1 MKRPIRWLA
10 AAYLAVLA
18 LWLILSGVSL
28 AKSAWYAHKG
38 MKTQTELAW
47 QDLTGVG
54 VQELEGQGE
63 GVWYVSTDT
72 DPKLHWTAP
81 NPEGIYLETVEL
93 RVEQLTPGQAVV
105 LYWKEPGQA
114 DFSAAQIV
122 YAQKVADGVYRFDL
136 GRCVVSE
143 IRLDPDSVGGVTTR
157 FNGVTQNP
165 AEGWYTAFVPT
176 ATDLVLGLLVP
187 PVAVAV
193 LWELWA
199 ILEPEPFRES
209 ARIARR
215 KPRGGSAFKK
225 EK

>member
-28 AKSAWYAHKG
+28 GKSAWYAHKG
-38 MKTQTELAW
+38 MKAQTELAW

-63 GVWYVSTDT
+63 GVWYASTDT
-72 DPKLHWTAP
+72 DPQLHWIAP

-114 DFSAAQIV
+114 DFSAAQMV
-122 YAQKVADGVYRFDL
+122 YAQKTADGAYHFDL
-136 GRCVVSE
+136 GGCVVSE

-157 FNGVTQNP
+157 FNGVTLNP
-165 AEGWYTAFVPT
+165 SEGWYTAFVPT
-176 ATDLVLGLLVP
+176 ATGLVLGLLAP

-199 ILEPEPFRES
+199 ILEPEPFRATPRNS
-209 ARIARR
+209 HR
-215 KPRGGSAFKK
+215 KGSGGGPR
-225 EK
+225 

>member
-28 AKSAWYAHKG
+28 GKSAWYAHKG

-72 DPKLHWTAP
+72 DPQLHWTAP

-114 DFSAAQIV
+114 DFSAAQVV

-136 GRCVVSE
+136 GGCVVSE

-157 FNGVTQNP
+157 FNGVTMNP

-176 ATDLVLGLLVP
+176 ATGLVLGLLAP
-187 PVAVAV
+187 PVVVAV

-199 ILEPEPFRES
+199 ILEPEPFRATPRNS
-209 ARIARR
+209 HR
-215 KPRGGSAFKK
+215 KGSGGDPR
-225 EK
+225 

>member
-28 AKSAWYAHKG
+28 GKSAWYAHKG
-38 MKTQTELAW
+38 MKAQTELAW
-47 QDLTGVG
+47 QNLTGVG
-54 VQELEGQGE
+54 MQELEGQGE

-72 DPKLHWTAP
+72 DPQLHWTAP

-114 DFSAAQIV
+114 DFSAAQMV

-157 FNGVTQNP
+157 FNGVTLNP

-176 ATDLVLGLLVP
+176 ATGLVLGLLAP

-199 ILEPEPFRES
+199 ILEPEPFRATPRNS
-209 ARIARR
+209 HR
-215 KPRGGSAFKK
+215 KGSGGDPR
-225 EK
+225 

>member
-28 AKSAWYAHKG
+28 GKSAWYAHKG

-47 QDLTGVG
+47 QNLTGVG
-54 VQELEGQGE
+54 VQELEGEEE

-72 DPKLHWTAP
+72 DPQLHWTAP

-93 RVEQLTPGQAVV
+93 RVEQFTPGQAVV

-114 DFSAAQIV
+114 DFSAAQMV

-136 GRCVVSE
+136 GGCVVSE

-157 FNGVTQNP
+157 FNGVTLNP

-176 ATDLVLGLLVP
+176 ATGLVLGLLAP

-199 ILEPEPFRES
+199 ILEPEPFRATPRNS
-209 ARIARR
+209 HR
-215 KPRGGSAFKK
+215 KGSGGDPR
-225 EK
+225 

>member
-1 MKRPIRWLA
+1 MKRIRSHPLLAGWLA
-10 AAYLAVLA
+10 AIL
-18 LWLILSGVSL
+18 LWLLVWLG
-28 AKSAWYAHKG
+28 G
-38 MKTQTELAW
+38 
-47 QDLTGVG
+47 G
-54 VQELEGQGE
+54 VQTLFYLCRGQAGTQQLAPDDWALSSLVETENPVTGE
-63 GVWYVSTDT
+63 AGWLVSTDT

-114 DFSAAQIV
+114 DFSAAQMV

-157 FNGVTQNP
+157 FNGVTLNP

-187 PVAVAV
+187 RVSVGVATYY
-193 LWELWA
+193 
-199 ILEPEPFRES
+199 
-209 ARIARR
+209 
-215 KPRGGSAFKK
+215 
-225 EK
+225 

>member
-38 MKTQTELAW
+38 MKAQTELAW

-72 DPKLHWTAP
+72 DPQLHWTAP

-114 DFSAAQIV
+114 DFSAAQMV

-136 GRCVVSE
+136 GGCVVSE

-157 FNGVTQNP
+157 FNGVTLNL

-176 ATDLVLGLLVP
+176 ATGLVLGLLAP
-187 PVAVAV
+187 PVVVAV

-199 ILEPEPFRES
+199 ILEPEPFRATPRNS
-209 ARIARR
+209 HR
-215 KPRGGSAFKK
+215 KGSGGDPR
-225 EK
+225 

>member
-28 AKSAWYAHKG
+28 GKSAWYAHKG
-38 MKTQTELAW
+38 MKAQTELAW

-63 GVWYVSTDT
+63 GVWYASTDT
-72 DPKLHWTAP
+72 DPQLHWIAP

-114 DFSAAQIV
+114 DFSAAQMV
-122 YAQKVADGVYRFDL
+122 YAQKTADGAYHFDL
-136 GRCVVSE
+136 GGCVVSE

-157 FNGVTQNP
+157 FNGVTLNP
-165 AEGWYTAFVPT
+165 SEGWYTAFVPT
-176 ATDLVLGLLVP
+176 ATGLVLGLLAP

-199 ILEPEPFRES
+199 ILEPEPFRATPRNS
-209 ARIARR
+209 HR
-215 KPRGGSAFKK
+215 KGSGGDPR
-225 EK
+225 

>member
-28 AKSAWYAHKG
+28 GKSAWYAHKG

-54 VQELEGQGE
+54 VQELEGQEE

-72 DPKLHWTAP
+72 DPQLHWTAP

-105 LYWKEPGQA
+105 LYWKAPGQA
-114 DFSAAQIV
+114 DFSAAQMV
-122 YAQKVADGVYRFDL
+122 YAQKTADGAYHFDL
-136 GRCVVSE
+136 GGRVVSE

-157 FNGVTQNP
+157 FDGVTLNP

-176 ATDLVLGLLVP
+176 ATGLVLGLLAP

-199 ILEPEPFRES
+199 ILEPEPFRATPRNS
-209 ARIARR
+209 HR
-215 KPRGGSAFKK
+215 KGSGGDPR
-225 EK
+225 

>member
-10 AAYLAVLA
+10 AAYLVVLA

-28 AKSAWYAHKG
+28 GKSAWYAHKG

-72 DPKLHWTAP
+72 DPQLHWTAP

-114 DFSAAQIV
+114 DFSAAQMV
-122 YAQKVADGVYRFDL
+122 YAQKTADGAYHFDL
-136 GRCVVSE
+136 GGCVVSE

-157 FNGVTQNP
+157 FNGVTLNP

-176 ATDLVLGLLVP
+176 ATGLVLGLLAP

-199 ILEPEPFRES
+199 ILEPEPFRATPRNS
-209 ARIARR
+209 HR
-215 KPRGGSAFKK
+215 KGSGGDPR
-225 EK
+225 

>member
-1 MKRPIRWLA
+1 MKQPIRWLA

-18 LWLILSGVSL
+18 LWLILSGVSF

-38 MKTQTELAW
+38 MKAQTELAW

-72 DPKLHWTAP
+72 DPQLHWTAP

-93 RVEQLTPGQAVV
+93 RVEQLTPGQALV

-114 DFSAAQIV
+114 DFSAAQMV

-136 GRCVVSE
+136 GGCVVSE

-157 FNGVTQNP
+157 FNGVTMNP

-176 ATDLVLGLLVP
+176 ATGLVLGLLAP

-199 ILEPEPFRES
+199 ILEPEPFRATPRNS
-209 ARIARR
+209 HR
-215 KPRGGSAFKK
+215 KGSGGDPR
-225 EK
+225 

>member
-38 MKTQTELAW
+38 MKEQTELAW

-54 VQELEGQGE
+54 VQELEGQGG

-72 DPKLHWTAP
+72 DPQLHWTAP

-114 DFSAAQIV
+114 DFSAAQMV

-136 GRCVVSE
+136 GGCVVSE

-157 FNGVTQNP
+157 FNGVTLNP

-176 ATDLVLGLLVP
+176 ATGLVLGLLAP

-199 ILEPEPFRES
+199 ILEPEPFRATPRNS
-209 ARIARR
+209 HR
-215 KPRGGSAFKK
+215 KGSGGDPR
-225 EK
+225 

>member
-28 AKSAWYAHKG
+28 GKSAWYAHKG

-47 QDLTGVG
+47 QELTGVG

-72 DPKLHWTAP
+72 DPQLHWTAP
-81 NPEGIYLETVEL
+81 NPEGVYLETVEL

-114 DFSAAQIV
+114 DFSAAQMV

-136 GRCVVSE
+136 GGCVVSE

-157 FNGVTQNP
+157 FNGVTMNP

-176 ATDLVLGLLVP
+176 ATGLVLGLLAP

-199 ILEPEPFRES
+199 ILEPEPFRATPRNS
-209 ARIARR
+209 HR
-215 KPRGGSAFKK
+215 KGSGGDPR
-225 EK
+225 

>member
-1 MKRPIRWLA
+1 MKQPIRWLA

-28 AKSAWYAHKG
+28 GKSAWYAHKG
-38 MKTQTELAW
+38 MKAQTELAW

-72 DPKLHWTAP
+72 DPQLHWTAP

-114 DFSAAQIV
+114 DFSAAQMV

-136 GRCVVSE
+136 GGCVVSE

-157 FNGVTQNP
+157 FNGVTLNP

-176 ATDLVLGLLVP
+176 ATGLVLGLLAP

-199 ILEPEPFRES
+199 ILEPEPFRATPRNS
-209 ARIARR
+209 HR
-215 KPRGGSAFKK
+215 KGSGGDPR
-225 EK
+225 

>member
-47 QDLTGVG
+47 QNLTGVG

-72 DPKLHWTAP
+72 DPQLHWTAP

-105 LYWKEPGQA
+105 LYWKAPGQA
-114 DFSAAQIV
+114 DFSAAQMV
-122 YAQKVADGVYRFDL
+122 YAQKTADGAYHFDL
-136 GRCVVSE
+136 GGCVVSE

-157 FNGVTQNP
+157 FNGVTLNP

-176 ATDLVLGLLVP
+176 ATGLVLGLLAP

-199 ILEPEPFRES
+199 ILEPEPFRATPRNS
-209 ARIARR
+209 HR
-215 KPRGGSAFKK
+215 KGSGGDPR
-225 EK
+225 

>member
-38 MKTQTELAW
+38 MKAQTELAW

-54 VQELEGQGE
+54 VQELEGQGG

-72 DPKLHWTAP
+72 DPQLHWTAP

-114 DFSAAQIV
+114 DFSAAQMV

-136 GRCVVSE
+136 GGCVVSE

-157 FNGVTQNP
+157 FNGVTLNP

-176 ATDLVLGLLVP
+176 ATGLVLGLLAP

-199 ILEPEPFRES
+199 ILEPEPFRATPRNS
-209 ARIARR
+209 HR
-215 KPRGGSAFKK
+215 KGSGGDPR
-225 EK
+225 

>member
-18 LWLILSGVSL
+18 LWLILSGVSF

-72 DPKLHWTAP
+72 DPQLHWTAP

-114 DFSAAQIV
+114 DFSAAQMV
-122 YAQKVADGVYRFDL
+122 YAQKVADGAYHFDL
-136 GRCVVSE
+136 GGCVVSE

-157 FNGVTQNP
+157 FNGVTLNP

-176 ATDLVLGLLVP
+176 ATGLVLGLLAP

-199 ILEPEPFRES
+199 ILEPEPFRATPRNS
-209 ARIARR
+209 HR
-215 KPRGGSAFKK
+215 KGSGGDPR
-225 EK
+225 

>member
-28 AKSAWYAHKG
+28 GKSAWYAHKG

-54 VQELEGQGE
+54 VQELEGEEE

-72 DPKLHWTAP
+72 DPQLHWTAP

-114 DFSAAQIV
+114 DFSAAQMV
-122 YAQKVADGVYRFDL
+122 YAQKTADGAYHFDL
-136 GRCVVSE
+136 GGCVVSE

-157 FNGVTQNP
+157 FNGVTLNP

-176 ATDLVLGLLVP
+176 ATGLVLGLLAP

-199 ILEPEPFRES
+199 ILEPEPFRATPRNS
-209 ARIARR
+209 HR
-215 KPRGGSAFKK
+215 KGSGGDPR
-225 EK
+225 

>member
-28 AKSAWYAHKG
+28 GKSAWYAHKG
-38 MKTQTELAW
+38 MKVQTELAW

-72 DPKLHWTAP
+72 DPQLHWTAP

-93 RVEQLTPGQAVV
+93 RVEQLTPGQALV

-114 DFSAAQIV
+114 DFSAAQMV

-136 GRCVVSE
+136 GGCVVSE

-157 FNGVTQNP
+157 FNGVTMNP

-176 ATDLVLGLLVP
+176 ATGLVLGLLAP

-199 ILEPEPFRES
+199 ILEPEPFRATPRNS
-209 ARIARR
+209 HR
-215 KPRGGSAFKK
+215 KGSGGDPR
-225 EK
+225 

>member
-28 AKSAWYAHKG
+28 GKSAWYAHKG
-38 MKTQTELAW
+38 MKAQTELAW

-72 DPKLHWTAP
+72 DPQLHWTAP

-114 DFSAAQIV
+114 DFSAAQMV

-136 GRCVVSE
+136 GGCVVSE

-157 FNGVTQNP
+157 FNGVTLNP
-165 AEGWYTAFVPT
+165 SEGWYTAFVPT
-176 ATDLVLGLLVP
+176 ATGLVLGLLAP

-199 ILEPEPFRES
+199 ILEPEPFRATPRNS
-209 ARIARR
+209 HR
-215 KPRGGSAFKK
+215 KGSGGDPR
-225 EK
+225 